1 MERDSGEMGRDSGS
15 GGRPGIRRP
24 GSDERPGSRR
34 PDSDEPGGFRR
45 PGSDGLPGFRRR
57 DHSVAPWIRT
67 RLRTAPGAAVALALL
82 VMATA
87 CLAATFPRA
96 VERYEDAGLRRAV
109 VDATAP
115 RTSLQVYAPQPGTY
129 IPQPERESAVSPA
142 SMRKAYERVLNVVER
157 PLAVDPAQSMYGV
170 RNVNSLEAAE
180 TWLPMPSGL
189 PAQMSLAA
197 QSGLAEHSRMSAGR
211 LPRVEGTVSAATR
224 EVEAAVTTETAKTL
238 HIKVGS
244 VIHVPGVQ
252 RAPLAVRITG
262 IVAPRDPEGAY
273 WTTQPL
279 LRTPS
284 LIRPPTQGAEPETYW
299 LGALLL
305 PPAAAPVLLGTPG
318 EPARYWLLTPD
329 PAALTAHDLSRLGSA
344 VASLESGPGLAKV
357 RGSTDADT
365 GVSTDLDEVL
375 ASYAELR
382 SGVRPLVS
390 VAAFGTGAVAVVVLL
405 MAGRLT
411 ADRRRTELALL
422 RARGASLRGLTR
434 RLLTETAVVA
444 LPAGALGLAGALLL
458 VPYGRAP
465 YAVGAALAVT
475 LLACAALPLRALA
488 AHRVVGVHGAREDL
502 ASVRPS
508 RRRTIAELTLLV
520 LASAAVLALRSRGT
534 SGTSDEALGS
544 GDLGSSGDQLVAMA
558 PVLIGVIAALVLVRL
573 YPLPLRW
580 LARPAGRMRGAI
592 GHLSLA
598 RAGRTSVS
606 TVLPLLALLTALT
619 TAAFGGSVLAGVA
632 DARDRAAVLN
642 LGADA
647 RMEAEGPL
655 PASLPERVRSAPG
668 VREVTPLSIAYE
680 AKPGAG
686 VESVPLAGVDPEGY
700 ARLAGRT
707 GLGAFPAD
715 ELRASR
721 AGGPSKPGTDGG
733 SAKPSGSGSSKSNAD
748 SSAEPGTDDSAKPG
762 TEGSSKPGGSGSAKA
777 PLPALAS
784 SAVADRYGTRPFS
797 LRLSDGS
804 DVTVRITLVRDLTPA
819 LPGTDFLIVDRS
831 GLGTVAARPT
841 TLLVTGDE
849 VSGAALRKA
858 VAAATGSGTGVGA
871 DTGAAA
877 RADVRLRSEERAQYV
892 DSPLQSG
899 AERVYAAAVA
909 AGSGYAVLA
918 LLLAL
923 VRAAPERAALL
934 ARLRTMGLT
943 RSQGRRLLVLEALPQ
958 ALLAAAGGILTG
970 WAAVR
975 LLAPGIDL
983 TSIALATPG
992 GAPPTGT
999 AALHTDPASLFLP
1012 ALTVLLL
1019 ATGIAAGQAWWTG
1032 RRGSVRELRAG
1043 DSR

>member
-1 MERDSGEMGRDSGS
+1 MGRDSGS
-15 GGRPGIRRP
+15 GGRPGVQRP
-24 GSDERPGSRR
+24 GSDER
-34 PDSDEPGGFRR
+34 
-45 PGSDGLPGFRRR
+45 PGFRRR

-67 RLRTAPGAAVALALL
+67 RLRTAPGAAVALVLL

-87 CLAATFPRA
+87 CLAAAFPRA

-115 RTSLQVYAPQPGTY
+115 RTSLQVSAPQPGTY
-129 IPQPERESAVSPA
+129 IPQSERESAVSPA

-170 RNVNSLEAAE
+170 RNVNNLEAAE

-211 LPRVEGTVSAATR
+211 LPRAGDTVTAATR
-224 EVEAAVTTETAKTL
+224 EVEAAVTTETAQRL
-238 HIKVGS
+238 NIKVGS
-244 VIHVPGVQ
+244 VIHVPGMQ

-262 IVAPRDPEGAY
+262 IVAPRDPESAY

-284 LIRPPTQGAEPETYW
+284 LIRPPTQGGEPETYW

-305 PPAAAPVLLGTPG
+305 PPDAAPVLLGTPG

-329 PAALTAHDLSRLGSA
+329 PVALTAHDLSRLGSA
-344 VASLESGPGLAKV
+344 VASLESGPGLVKV
-357 RGSTDADT
+357 RDSTDADT

-375 ASYAELR
+375 ASYAQLR

-434 RLLTETAVVA
+434 RLVTETAVVA

-502 ASVRPS
+502 TSVRPS

-534 SGTSDEALGS
+534 SGTSDEALDSGAS

-647 RMEAEGPL
+647 RVEAESAL
-655 PASLPERVRSAPG
+655 PATLPERVRSAPG

-700 ARLAGRT
+700 ARLADRT
-707 GLGAFPAD
+707 GLGAFPAG
-715 ELRASR
+715 ELKASP
-721 AGGPSKPGTDGG
+721 AAPADGASKPG
-733 SAKPSGSGSSKSNAD
+733 AD
-748 SSAEPGTDDSAKPG
+748 
-762 TEGSSKPGGSGSAKA
+762 GSAKA

-784 SAVADRYGTRPFS
+784 SAVADRYGTHPFS

-819 LPGTDFLIVDRS
+819 LPGTDFLIVDRA

-841 TLLVTGDE
+841 TLLVTGNQ
-849 VSGAALRKA
+849 VSGGALRKA
-858 VAAATGSGTGVGA
+858 VAAGTGA
-871 DTGAAA
+871 DADPTA
-877 RADVRLRSEERAQYV
+877 RADVRLRSEERARYI

>member
-1 MERDSGEMGRDSGS
+1 MGRDSGS
-15 GGRPGIRRP
+15 GGR
-24 GSDERPGSRR
+24 
-34 PDSDEPGGFRR
+34 
-45 PGSDGLPGFRRR
+45 PGFRRR

-87 CLAATFPRA
+87 CLAAAFPRA

-115 RTSLQVYAPQPGTY
+115 RTSLQVSAPQPGTY
-129 IPQPERESAVSPA
+129 IPQSERESAVSPA

-170 RNVNSLEAAE
+170 RNVNNLEAAE

-211 LPRVEGTVSAATR
+211 LPRAGNTVTAATR
-224 EVEAAVTTETAKTL
+224 EVEAAVTTETAKRL
-238 HIKVGS
+238 NIKVGS
-244 VIHVPGVQ
+244 VIHVPGMQ
-252 RAPLAVRITG
+252 RDPLAVRITG
-262 IVAPRDPEGAY
+262 IVAPRDPESAY

-284 LIRPPTQGAEPETYW
+284 LIRPPTQGGEPETYW

-305 PPAAAPVLLGTPG
+305 PPDAAPVLLGTPG

-344 VASLESGPGLAKV
+344 VASLESGPGLVKV
-357 RGSTDADT
+357 RDSTDADT

-375 ASYAELR
+375 ASYAQLR

-434 RLLTETAVVA
+434 RLVTETAVVA

-534 SGTSDEALGS
+534 SGTSDETLGSGAS

-647 RMEAEGPL
+647 RVEAEGAL
-655 PASLPERVRSAPG
+655 PATLPERVRSAPG

-700 ARLAGRT
+700 ARLADRT
-707 GLGAFPAD
+707 GLGAFPAG
-715 ELRASR
+715 ELKASP
-721 AGGPSKPGTDGG
+721 AAPADGTSKPG
-733 SAKPSGSGSSKSNAD
+733 AD
-748 SSAEPGTDDSAKPG
+748 
-762 TEGSSKPGGSGSAKA
+762 GSAKA

-784 SAVADRYGTRPFS
+784 SAVADRYGTHPFS

-819 LPGTDFLIVDRS
+819 LPGTDFLIVDRA

-841 TLLVTGDE
+841 TLLVTGDH
-849 VSGAALRKA
+849 VSGGALRKA
-858 VAAATGSGTGVGA
+858 VAAGTGA
-871 DTGAAA
+871 DADPTA
-877 RADVRLRSEERAQYV
+877 RADVRLRSEERARYV

>member
-1 MERDSGEMGRDSGS
+1 MGRDSGS
-15 GGRPGIRRP
+15 GGRPG
-24 GSDERPGSRR
+24 
-34 PDSDEPGGFRR
+34 
-45 PGSDGLPGFRRR
+45 FRRR
-57 DHSVAPWIRT
+57 DHPVAPWIRT

-87 CLAATFPRA
+87 CLAAAFPRA

-115 RTSLQVYAPQPGTY
+115 RTSLQVSAPQPGNY
-129 IPQPERESAVSPA
+129 IPQPERETALRPE

-157 PLAVDPAQSMYGV
+157 PLAVDSAQSMYGV
-170 RNVNSLEAAE
+170 RNINNLEAAE

-197 QSGLAEHSRMSAGR
+197 QSGLAEHSRLSTGR
-211 LPRVEGTVSAATR
+211 LPRAEDTVSAGTR
-224 EVEAAVTTETAKTL
+224 EVEAAVTTETAKRL
-238 HIKVGS
+238 NIKVGS

-262 IVAPRDPEGAY
+262 IVVPRDPESAY

-305 PPAAAPVLLGTPG
+305 PPDAAPVLLGTPG

-344 VASLESGPGLAKV
+344 VASLESGPGLVKV
-357 RGSTDADT
+357 RASTDADT

-375 ASYAELR
+375 TSYAELR

-534 SGTSDEALGS
+534 SGTSDEALDS
-544 GDLGSSGDQLVAMA
+544 GASGNLGSSGDQLVAMA

-580 LARPAGRMRGAI
+580 LARPAGRLRGAI

-632 DARDRAAVLN
+632 DARDRAAVLS

-647 RMEAEGPL
+647 RVEAEGAL
-655 PASLPERVRSAPG
+655 PATLPERVRSAPG

-707 GLGAFPAD
+707 GLGAFPAG
-715 ELRASR
+715 ELKASP
-721 AGGPSKPGTDGG
+721 AGGTAKSGAGSPSK
-733 SAKPSGSGSSKSNAD
+733 SGAD
-748 SSAEPGTDDSAKPG
+748 
-762 TEGSSKPGGSGSAKA
+762 GSAKA

-784 SAVADRYGTRPFS
+784 SAVADRYGTHPFS
-797 LRLSDGS
+797 LRLADGS

-819 LPGTDFLIVDRS
+819 LPGTDFLIVDRA
-831 GLGTVAARPT
+831 GLSTVAARPT
-841 TLLVTGDE
+841 TLLVTGDQ
-849 VSGAALRKA
+849 VSGGALRKA
-858 VAAATGSGTGVGA
+858 VAAGTGADAGA
-871 DTGAAA
+871 TA
-877 RADVRLRSEERAQYV
+877 RADVRLRSEERARYV

-899 AERVYAAAVA
+899 AERVYAVAVA

-958 ALLAAAGGILTG
+958 ALLAAVGGVLTG

-999 AALHTDPASLFLP
+999 ASLHTDPASLFLP

>member
-1 MERDSGEMGRDSGS
+1 MGSASGS
-15 GGRPGIRRP
+15 GGRPDMRRSGSDGRQGLRRP
-24 GSDERPGSRR
+24 GSDKRPR
-34 PDSDEPGGFRR
+34 PGFRR

-87 CLAATFPRA
+87 CLAAAFPRA
-96 VERYEDAGLRRAV
+96 VERYEDAGLRQAV

-115 RTSLQVYAPQPGTY
+115 RTSLQVSAPQPGTY

-142 SMRKAYERVLNVVER
+142 SMRKSYERLLNVVER
-157 PLAVDPAQSMYGV
+157 PLAVDSAQSTYGV
-170 RNVNSLEAAE
+170 RNVNNLEAAE

-197 QSGLAEHSRMSAGR
+197 QSGLAEHSKMSAGR
-211 LPRVEGTVSAATR
+211 LPRAGGTVTAATR
-224 EVEAAVTTETAKTL
+224 EVEASVTTETAKRL

-252 RAPLAVRITG
+252 RDPLAVRITG
-262 IVAPRDPEGAY
+262 IVAPRDPESAY

-329 PAALTAHDLSRLGSA
+329 PAALTAHDLPRLGSA
-344 VASLESGPGLAKV
+344 VASLESGPGLVKV
-357 RGSTDADT
+357 RASTDADT

-434 RLLTETAVVA
+434 RLFTETAVVA

-488 AHRVVGVHGAREDL
+488 AHRAVGVHGAREDL

-534 SGTSDEALGS
+534 SGTSDEALDSGAS
-544 GDLGSSGDQLVAMA
+544 GDLGGSGDQLVAMA

-580 LARPAGRMRGAI
+580 LARPAGRLRGAI

-647 RMEAEGPL
+647 RVEAEDPL
-655 PASLPERVRSAPG
+655 PASLPERIRSAPG
-668 VREVTPLSIAYE
+668 VQEVTPLSIAYE

-686 VESVPLAGVDPEGY
+686 VESVPLAGADPEGY

-707 GLGAFPAD
+707 GLGAFPAG
-715 ELRASR
+715 ELKASP
-721 AGGPSKPGTDGG
+721 ADGQSKPDTDGSTKPGDSGPSQSSADG
-733 SAKPSGSGSSKSNAD
+733 SAKPGGN
-748 SSAEPGTDDSAKPG
+748 GSAKPG
-762 TEGSSKPGGSGSAKA
+762 GNGSAKA

-819 LPGTDFLIVDRS
+819 LPGTDFLIVDRA

-858 VAAATGSGTGVGA
+858 VAAATGSGAGAGA
-871 DTGAAA
+871 DTGTAA

-899 AERVYAAAVA
+899 AERVYTAAVA

-958 ALLAAAGGILTG
+958 ALLAAAGGVLTG

>member
-1 MERDSGEMGRDSGS
+1 MERDSGS
-15 GGRPGIRRP
+15 GGRPGVQRS

-57 DHSVAPWIRT
+57 DHAVAPWIRT

-87 CLAATFPRA
+87 CLAAAFPRA

-115 RTSLQVYAPQPGTY
+115 RTSLQVSAPQPGTY
-129 IPQPERESAVSPA
+129 IPQPERESAVSPD

-329 PAALTAHDLSRLGSA
+329 PATLTAHDLSRLGSA
-344 VASLESGPGLAKV
+344 VASLESGPGLVKV

-475 LLACAALPLRALA
+475 LLACAALPVRALA

-534 SGTSDEALGS
+534 SGTSDEALGSGAS

-647 RMEAEGPL
+647 RVEAEGPL

-715 ELRASR
+715 ELKASP
-721 AGGPSKPGTDGG
+721 ADGSSKPGTDGG
-733 SAKPSGSGSSKSNAD
+733 SAKPGNSGPSKSSAD
-748 SSAEPGTDDSAKPG
+748 SSAEPGTDDSAKLG

-819 LPGTDFLIVDRS
+819 LPGTDFLIVDRA

-858 VAAATGSGTGVGA
+858 VAAATGSGAGVGA
-871 DTGAAA
+871 DTGATA

-899 AERVYAAAVA
+899 AERVYTAAVA

-958 ALLAAAGGILTG
+958 ALLAAAGGVLTG

>member
-1 MERDSGEMGRDSGS
+1 MGRDSGS
-15 GGRPGIRRP
+15 DKR
-24 GSDERPGSRR
+24 
-34 PDSDEPGGFRR
+34 
-45 PGSDGLPGFRRR
+45 PGFRRR

-87 CLAATFPRA
+87 CLAAAFPRA
-96 VERYEDAGLRRAV
+96 VERYEDAGLRQAV

-115 RTSLQVYAPQPGTY
+115 RTSLQVSAPQPGNY
-129 IPQPERESAVSPA
+129 IPQSERETALRPK
-142 SMRKAYERVLNVVER
+142 SMRKSYERVLNVVER
-157 PLAVDPAQSMYGV
+157 PLAVDSAQSVYGV
-170 RNVNSLEAAE
+170 RNINNLEAAE

-197 QSGLAEHSRMSAGR
+197 QSGLAEHSRPSAGR
-211 LPRVEGTVSAATR
+211 LPRAKEPVTAGTR
-224 EVEAAVTTETAKTL
+224 EVEAAVTTETARRL
-238 HIKVGS
+238 NIKVGS

-252 RAPLAVRITG
+252 RAPLAVRVTG
-262 IVAPRDPEGAY
+262 IVVPRDPEGAY

-284 LIRPPTQGAEPETYW
+284 LIRPPTQGGEPEAYW

-305 PPAAAPVLLGTPG
+305 SPDAAPVLLGTPG

-329 PAALTAHDLSRLGSA
+329 PAALTAHELSRLGSA
-344 VASLESGPGLAKV
+344 VASLESGPGLVKV
-357 RGSTDADT
+357 RESTDADT

-444 LPAGALGLAGALLL
+444 LPAGALGLAGALLV
-458 VPYGRAP
+458 VPYGRAS

-475 LLACAALPLRALA
+475 ILACAALPLRALA

-520 LASAAVLALRSRGT
+520 LASAAVLALRGRGT
-534 SGTSDEALGS
+534 SGTSDEALDSGTS

-647 RMEAEGPL
+647 RVEAEGAL
-655 PASLPERVRSAPG
+655 PAALPDRVRSAPG

-715 ELRASR
+715 ELKASP
-721 AGGPSKPGTDGG
+721 AGGTAKSGTGSPSPSGADG
-733 SAKPSGSGSSKSNAD
+733 SAKA
-748 SSAEPGTDDSAKPG
+748 
-762 TEGSSKPGGSGSAKA
+762 GGSGSAKA

-784 SAVADRYGTRPFS
+784 SAVADRYGTHPFS

-819 LPGTDFLIVDRS
+819 LPGTDFLIVDRA
-831 GLGTVAARPT
+831 GLSTVAARPT
-841 TLLVTGDE
+841 TLLVTGDQ
-849 VSGAALRKA
+849 VSGGALRKA
-858 VAAATGSGTGVGA
+858 VAAGTGADAGA
-871 DTGAAA
+871 TA
-877 RADVRLRSEERAQYV
+877 RADVRLRSEERARYV

-899 AERVYAAAVA
+899 AERVYAVAVA

-958 ALLAAAGGILTG
+958 ALLAAVGGVLTG

-999 AALHTDPASLFLP
+999 AALHTDPASLLLP

>member
-1 MERDSGEMGRDSGS
+1 MGRDSGS
-15 GGRPGIRRP
+15 GARLGIRRP
-24 GSDERPGSRR
+24 GSDERPGFRRSGSGTGRR
-34 PDSDEPGGFRR
+34 PGFRR
-45 PGSDGLPGFRRR
+45 SGSDKRPGFRRR

-87 CLAATFPRA
+87 CLAAAFPRA

-115 RTSLQVYAPQPGTY
+115 RTSLQVSAPQPGTY
-129 IPQPERESAVSPA
+129 IPQSERESAVSPA

-170 RNVNSLEAAE
+170 RNVNNLEAAE

-211 LPRVEGTVSAATR
+211 LPRAGDTVTAATR
-224 EVEAAVTTETAKTL
+224 EVEAAVTTETAKRL
-238 HIKVGS
+238 NIKVGS
-244 VIHVPGVQ
+244 VIHVPGMQ
-252 RAPLAVRITG
+252 RDPLAVRITG
-262 IVAPRDPEGAY
+262 IVAPRDPESAY

-284 LIRPPTQGAEPETYW
+284 LIRPPTQGGEPETYW

-344 VASLESGPGLAKV
+344 VASLESGPGLVKV
-357 RGSTDADT
+357 RDSTDADT

-375 ASYAELR
+375 ASYAQLR

-434 RLLTETAVVA
+434 RLVTETAVVA

-502 ASVRPS
+502 TSVRPS

-534 SGTSDEALGS
+534 SGTSDEALDSGAS

-647 RMEAEGPL
+647 RVEAESAL
-655 PASLPERVRSAPG
+655 PATLPERVRSAPG
-668 VREVTPLSIAYE
+668 VQEVTPLSIAYE

-700 ARLAGRT
+700 ARLADRT
-707 GLGAFPAD
+707 GLGAFPAG
-715 ELRASR
+715 ELKASP
-721 AGGPSKPGTDGG
+721 AAPADGTSKPG
-733 SAKPSGSGSSKSNAD
+733 AD
-748 SSAEPGTDDSAKPG
+748 
-762 TEGSSKPGGSGSAKA
+762 GSAKA

-784 SAVADRYGTRPFS
+784 SAVADRYGTHPFS

-819 LPGTDFLIVDRS
+819 LPGTDFLIVDRA

-841 TLLVTGDE
+841 TLLVTGDH
-849 VSGAALRKA
+849 VSGGALRKA
-858 VAAATGSGTGVGA
+858 VAAGTGA
-871 DTGAAA
+871 DADPTA
-877 RADVRLRSEERAQYV
+877 RADVRLRSEERARYI

>member
-1 MERDSGEMGRDSGS
+1 MGHDS
-15 GGRPGIRRP
+15 
-24 GSDERPGSRR
+24 GSDERSGIRR
-34 PDSDEPGGFRR
+34 PDSDERPRIR
-45 PGSDGLPGFRRR
+45 QPGSDGRPGLRRR
-57 DHSVAPWIRT
+57 DHSVAPWVRT

-87 CLAATFPRA
+87 CLAASFPRA

-109 VDATAP
+109 VDATAS
-115 RTSLQVYAPQPGTY
+115 RTSLQVSAPQPGTY
-129 IPQPERESAVSPA
+129 IPQSERESAVRPD
-142 SMRKAYERVLNVVER
+142 SMRRSYERLLNLVER
-157 PLAVDPAQSMYGV
+157 PLAVDPAQSTYGV
-170 RNVNSLEAAE
+170 RNVNNLEAAE

-189 PAQMSLAA
+189 PAQLSLAA
-197 QSGLAEHSRMSAGR
+197 QSGLSEHSRMSAGR
-211 LPRVEGTVSAATR
+211 LPRVDGTVTAATR
-224 EVEAAVTTETAKTL
+224 DVEAAVTTETAERL
-238 HIKVGS
+238 NIKVGS
-244 VIHVPGVQ
+244 VIHVPGVE
-252 RAPLAVRITG
+252 RDPLAVRISG

-284 LIRPPTQGAEPETYW
+284 LMRPPTQGAEPETYW

-305 PPAAAPVLLGTPG
+305 PPDAAPALLGTPG
-318 EPARYWLLTPD
+318 EPARNWLLTPD
-329 PAALTAHDLSRLGSA
+329 PDALTAHDLSRLGSA
-344 VASLESGPGLAKV
+344 VASLESGPGLV
-357 RGSTDADT
+357 RVRASTDADT
-365 GVSTDLDEVL
+365 GVSTELDEVL

-382 SGVRPLVS
+382 SGIRPLVS

-405 MAGRLT
+405 MSGRLT

-458 VPYGRAP
+458 VPYGRVS

-534 SGTSDEALGS
+534 SGASDEALGS
-544 GDLGSSGDQLVAMA
+544 GASDNLGSSGDQLVAMA

-580 LARPAGRMRGAI
+580 LARPAGRLRGAI

-619 TAAFGGSVLAGVA
+619 SAAFGGSVLAGVA

-647 RMEAEGPL
+647 RVEAEGAL
-655 PASLPERVRSAPG
+655 PATLPERVRSAPG
-668 VREVTPLSIAYE
+668 VREVTALSIAYE

-700 ARLAGRT
+700 ARLAERT
-707 GLGAFPAD
+707 GLGAFPAG
-715 ELRASR
+715 ELKASP
-721 AGGPSKPGTDGG
+721 ADG
-733 SAKPSGSGSSKSNAD
+733 SAKSGAGSPSRPGAD
-748 SSAEPGTDDSAKPG
+748 GSAKSDTDGSPKSG
-762 TEGSSKPGGSGSAKA
+762 EGGSAKA

-784 SAVADRYGTRPFS
+784 SAVADRYGTQPFL

-819 LPGTDFLIVDRS
+819 LPGTDFLIVDRA

-858 VAAATGSGTGVGA
+858 VAAATGSGAGVGA

-877 RADVRLRSEERAQYV
+877 RADVRLRSEERARYV

-899 AERVYAAAVA
+899 AEHVYAAAVA

-943 RSQGRRLLVLEALPQ
+943 RGQGRRLLVLEALPQ

-1012 ALTVLLL
+1012 ALAVLLL